1 MTYEEMQKSHND
13 LNIVELDLSE
23 VSGLKGFYY
32 AGNIAIE
39 KKLSSIE
46 KSCVLAEELGHH
58 YTSYGDIMDQDI
70 VQNRKQEL
78 RARLRGYDLQI
89 GLADRFDRHRRMLQ
103 TPLPFSL
110 RDGRIPTGNR
120 RILKRSS
127 GMLQQKIWRESCY
140 NR

>member
-46 KSCVLAEELGHH
+46 KSWSSLYKLWR
-58 YTSYGDIMDQDI
+58 YYGS
-70 VQNRKQEL
+70 
-78 RARLRGYDLQI
+78 GYCSEQKT
-89 GLADRFDRHRRMLQ
+89 G
-103 TPLPFSL
+103 TPCPSP
-110 RDGRIPTGNR
+110 RI
-120 RILKRSS
+120 
-127 GMLQQKIWRESCY
+127 
-140 NR
+140 

>member
-1 MTYEEMQKSHND
+1 MKKAKTHND

-58 YTSYGDIMDQDI
+58 YTSYGDIM
-70 VQNRKQEL
+70 V
-78 RARLRGYDLQI
+78 
-89 GLADRFDRHRRMLQ
+89 
-103 TPLPFSL
+103 
-110 RDGRIPTGNR
+110 
-120 RILKRSS
+120 RILFR
-127 GMLQQKIWRESCY
+127 QKTGTLCPSPRI
-140 NR
+140 

>member
-58 YTSYGDIMDQDI
+58 YTSYGDIMDQENATNTTA
-70 VQNRKQEL
+70 VLSTRWPNTYR
-78 RARLRGYDLQI
+78 
-89 GLADRFDRHRRMLQ
+89 
-103 TPLPFSL
+103 
-110 RDGRIPTGNR
+110 
-120 RILKRSS
+120 
-127 GMLQQKIWRESCY
+127 
-140 NR
+140 

>member
-58 YTSYGDIMDQDI
+58 YTSYGS
-70 VQNRKQEL
+70 
-78 RARLRGYDLQI
+78 GYCSEQKT
-89 GLADRFDRHRRMLQ
+89 G
-103 TPLPFSL
+103 TPCPSP
-110 RDGRIPTGNR
+110 RI
-120 RILKRSS
+120 
-127 GMLQQKIWRESCY
+127 
-140 NR
+140 

>member
-78 RARLRGYDLQI
+78 RARLRGYDLQ
-89 GLADRFDRHRRMLQ
+89 